1 MTDDQNLSSLVHL
14 PHIRDLAAAGTFFS
28 HVVATTPQCCPSR
41 ATFLT
46 GQYAHNHGVLSNKA
60 PDGGY
65 PVLDSTRT
73 LPVWLSEAGYRTGHV
88 GRYLNGYGESKVGTD
103 PLEIP
108 LGWDEWRV
116 PVEHTGFQMWNY
128 TMNENGTLNFYGD
141 SESDYQTDVL
151 ARMAEQFVLRNS
163 SRREPF
169 FLSVATLAPHKE
181 GVLDNNPD
189 APRNPRPA
197 PRHLGALDDLEIP
210 RALSYDEVDVSDKP
224 RSVSSRVRRL
234 SQRAVEGLEA
244 LNRSRVESLLAVD
257 DLVDRLIRALQRSG
271 ELENT
276 LVIFTSDQG
285 FLFGEH
291 RLVGKGTIYE
301 GAVRVPLI
309 FRGPGI
315 AAGAVRN
322 QLVANVDLA
331 PTILD
336 AAAVKPDVTLDG
348 SSLLAIAAD
357 DTVPDQRSYLLE
369 LQAVRGVDQEP
380 RGASRDPREFYDPD
394 TSGLRDR
401 AYSTDLI
408 AKRSSC
414 TVAAGITLRLCIWNR
429 SRRASSVFAV
439 RSPQFMY
446 AEHSTGEVE
455 LYDLERDP
463 DQLVNV
469 SQALE
474 YRNELTALAD
484 RLQTLKSCRGA
495 VCR

>member
-1 MTDDQNLSSLVHL
+1 M
-14 PHIRDLAAAGTFFS
+14 
-28 HVVATTPQCCPSR
+28 
-41 ATFLT
+41 
-46 GQYAHNHGVLSNKA
+46 
-60 PDGGY
+60 
-65 PVLDSTRT
+65 
-73 LPVWLSEAGYRTGHV
+73 
-88 GRYLNGYGESKVGTD
+88 
-103 PLEIP
+103 
-108 LGWDEWRV
+108 
-116 PVEHTGFQMWNY
+116 
-128 TMNENGTLNFYGD
+128 
-141 SESDYQTDVL
+141 
-151 ARMAEQFVLRNS
+151 
-163 SRREPF
+163 
-169 FLSVATLAPHKE
+169 
-181 GVLDNNPD
+181 
-189 APRNPRPA
+189 
-197 PRHLGALDDLEIP
+197 
-210 RALSYDEVDVSDKP
+210 
-224 RSVSSRVRRL
+224 
-234 SQRAVEGLEA
+234 EA

-369 LQAVRGVDQEP
+369 
-380 RGASRDPREFYDPD
+380 
-394 TSGLRDR
+394 
-401 AYSTDLI
+401 
-408 AKRSSC
+408 SC